1 MLCTRILKRLFLVA
15 FLTILPAGTYSR
27 EGLSAD
33 YWQDIYNALTDLDDF
48 DEEGWAAAYDIL
60 TSMALAPQ
68 NLNTMTFDD
77 LIAIPLLSEK
87 QAMAVIDYRQMYG
100 YFRSTEE
107 LALIPALDE
116 ARRSIL
122 KAVCHVPAEL
132 PAVPKDSLG
141 HPGDT
146 IYNKVR
152 RQTRPPAAATTRHE
166 ILATV
171 NIPTYERRGYGD
183 GTYLGGPLSHS
194 LRYRFRAS
202 NIQAAFTA
210 ANDAG
215 EPFFCGTNSKGWDF
229 YTGFVR
235 LKPKGIVRDI
245 VIGHYQMS
253 MGMGLVMNTD
263 YRLSRTSLL
272 TTMPKALTTMRGHSS
287 KSEYNYMQGIAA
299 QCLLPLGKA
308 TRTLA
313 ATAFVSYRP
322 LDATPAADSDN
333 TIATILKTGYHRTVS
348 ETARRNSTRMLAAG
362 GSVTFASNPFR
373 LSLNVTYS
381 HLRDSL
387 SPDISQLYRWYMP
400 KGKDFIASS
409 LSYSYTT
416 KRLQF
421 AGETAVS
428 NASSHYAGEKGGIA
442 PATTNTLRY
451 RLSRRWHA
459 FALQRYYSYRYQT
472 LTGSSLGDV
481 STCQNESGIYVGA
494 SSKAGNYVSFA
505 GYIDLAYHPWLR
517 YGYDGASRTFD
528 TYLMLTY
535 QKQDIAAVVRYR
547 YREYAVSDNGS
558 WMPQFAATL
567 DGTAQHTLRFQI
579 KNLNRRW
586 RWMTQIHANY
596 LPTSAD
602 YGIAAVQGAG
612 YAGKKRSLWGSFAY
626 FNTSDYAARVYITD
640 KSLHYGSLF
649 NMAYGKGIKGNVVG
663 QADIMK
669 NVTLGIQYT
678 VTKYF
683 DRDVI
688 SSGPQQITASW
699 FSDIRCQIHII
710 I

>member
-1 MLCTRILKRLFLVA
+1 MHVIRVTKRFLLAAMLFV
-15 FLTILPAGTYSR
+15 FPAVTYSQ
-27 EGLSAD
+27 EEVSAD
-33 YWQDIYNALTDLDDF
+33 YWQDIYNALTDLDDI
-48 DEEGWAAAYDIL
+48 DEEGWASAYDIL

-68 NLNTMTFDD
+68 NLNTMTYDD
-77 LIAIPLLSEK
+77 LAAIPLLSEK
-87 QAMAVIDYRQMYG
+87 QAMAVSDYRLKYG
-100 YFRSTEE
+100 FFRSVEE

-116 ARRSIL
+116 VRRAIL
-122 KAVCHVPAEL
+122 KAVCYVPHEL
-132 PAVPKDSLG
+132 PVVAKDSLRQFA
-141 HPGDT
+141 DT

-152 RQTRPPAAATTRHE
+152 RQRRAAAAATPRHE

-183 GTYLGGPLSHS
+183 GTYLGAPLSHS

-215 EPFFCGTNSKGWDF
+215 EPFFSGTNSKGWDF

-235 LKPKGIVRDI
+235 VKPEGIVRDL
-245 VIGHYQMS
+245 VIGHFQMS

-272 TTMPKALTTMRGHSS
+272 TTMPKASTMLRGHSS

-299 QCLLPLGKA
+299 QLLFPLGKA
-308 TRTLA
+308 TRTLSL
-313 ATAFVSYRP
+313 TTFFSCRP

-333 TIATILKTGYHRTVS
+333 TIATILKTGYHRTDS
-348 ETARRNSTRMLAAG
+348 EIARRNSTRLLSAG
-362 GSVTFASNPFR
+362 GSVTYASHPLR
-373 LSLNVTYS
+373 LSLNVAYS

-387 SPDISQLYRWYMP
+387 SPDMSQLYRWYMP
-400 KGKDFIASS
+400 KGNDFIAAS
-409 LSYSYTT
+409 LSYSYST

-428 NASSHYAGEKGGIA
+428 NAAWHYEGEKGGIA
-442 PATTNTLRY
+442 PATANILRY
-451 RLSRRWHA
+451 KLSRRWHA
-459 FALQRYYSYRYQT
+459 FALHRYYSYRYQT
-472 LTGSSLGDV
+472 LTGSSFGDV

-494 SSKAGNYVSFA
+494 SSKASNYVSFA
-505 GYIDLAYHPWLR
+505 GYIDIAYHPWLR

-535 QKQDIAAVVRYR
+535 QKQDIAAVMRYR
-547 YREYAVSDNGS
+547 YREYAVSDDGS
-558 WMPQFAATL
+558 WLPQFAKL
-567 DGTAQHTLRFQI
+567 PDGTSQHMLRLQV

-586 RWMTQIHANY
+586 RWMTQVHANY
-596 LPTSAD
+596 LPSTDD

-612 YAGKKRSLWGSFAY
+612 YVRKSRSLWGTFAY
-626 FNTSDYAARVYITD
+626 FNTSGYASRVYITD

-649 NMAYGKGIKGNVVG
+649 NMLYGKGVKGNVVG
-663 QADIMK
+663 TIDIMK
-669 NVTLGIQYT
+669 NVIIGIQYT

-688 SSGPQQITASW
+688 SNGPQQIPASW
-699 FSDIRCQIHII
+699 FSDIRCQLHIFL
-710 I
+710 